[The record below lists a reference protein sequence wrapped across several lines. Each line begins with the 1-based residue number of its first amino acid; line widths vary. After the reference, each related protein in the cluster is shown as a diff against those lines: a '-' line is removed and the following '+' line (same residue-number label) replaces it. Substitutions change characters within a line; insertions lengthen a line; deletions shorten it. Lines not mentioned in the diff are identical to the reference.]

1 MVVSSESLDKVEISK
16 SSMQL
21 ELLSKYPS
29 GGRSRKTAVLLIHG
43 ICLGGWVWQENFLPF
58 FADRG
63 FPTYALSLR
72 GHGGSDGAH
81 RMQEWGLKDFSDDLA
96 WAVGQI
102 DGPVVIV
109 GHSMGGGVAQYYL
122 RRGGHAEGMVLLAS
136 APPHGLLRASM
147 TMYSRNHRLW
157 DELYRARSG
166 RLHEGD
172 RDIIERGLLAEP
184 SGQEGERAALFQR
197 LSQPAVQAGLEL
209 MGWSPFAPIPWLT
222 PPLLVIGG
230 RQDEFI
236 PPSDV
241 EMTGAYYGTKAH
253 IIENCGHVIML
264 EKAWRE
270 AADII
275 CAWMIRRFEVDPEI
289 AKIA

>member
-1 MVVSSESLDKVEISK
+1 
-16 SSMQL
+16 MQL

-29 GGRSRKTAVLLIHG
+29 AGSSREMSVLLVHG
-43 ICLGGWVWQENFLPF
+43 ICLGAWVWQENFLTY
-58 FADRG
+58 FAERG
-63 FPTYALSLR
+63 FPTHALSLR
-72 GHGGSDGAH
+72 GHGKSEGSDRIKH
-81 RMQEWGLKDFSDDLA
+81 WQLKDFSDDLA
-96 WAVGQI
+96 WAVNRI
-102 DGPVVIV
+102 DGPVVII

-122 RRGGHAEGMVLLAS
+122 RRGGHADGMVLLAS

-157 DELYRARSG
+157 EELYRARGG
-166 RLHEGD
+166 RLDEVD
-172 RDIIERGLLAEP
+172 LDIVKRGLMAGPDSLED
-184 SGQEGERAALFQR
+184 RVTLFQR
-197 LSQPAVQAGLEL
+197 LRQPAVQAGLEL

-264 EKAWRE
+264 EKTWRE
-270 AADII
+270 AAGMI
-275 CAWMIRRFEVDPEI
+275 CAWLKRRFEADPEI
-289 AKIA
+289 AQIA